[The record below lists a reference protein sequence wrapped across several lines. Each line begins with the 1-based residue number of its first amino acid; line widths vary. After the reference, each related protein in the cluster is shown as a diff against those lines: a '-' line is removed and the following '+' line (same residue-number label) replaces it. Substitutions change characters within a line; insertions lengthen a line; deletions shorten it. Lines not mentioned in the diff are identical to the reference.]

1 MVFGGGHSRQQGVY
15 LLAGNLKLWHMKILV
30 TGRSGAGRL
39 RRPKLLL
46 WDLQHTWQRV
56 G

>member
-1 MVFGGGHSRQQGVY
+1 